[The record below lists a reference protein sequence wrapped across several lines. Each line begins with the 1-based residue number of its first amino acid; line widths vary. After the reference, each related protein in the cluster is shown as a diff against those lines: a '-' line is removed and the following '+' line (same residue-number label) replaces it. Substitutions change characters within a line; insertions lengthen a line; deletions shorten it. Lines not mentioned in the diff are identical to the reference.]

1 MQRNQEFAQKLK
13 RNRKFLRLQRIS
25 LFVLINLFRDSF
37 SDDEESVMTTS
48 SRIPAIKGMS
58 IDSELSSSSEFNL
71 RARSASVNEEQNKDP
86 TVLSSKEKAL
96 LIKESFSS
104 KYANVGTLRD
114 GQIEKL
120 GQKKRAK
127 TEIFQKDGMEVFN
140 KLKDDQE

>member
-1 MQRNQEFAQKLK
+1 MQRNREFVQNWKK
-13 RNRKFLRLQRIS
+13 SRKFHRLQRTCSIC
-25 LFVLINLFRDSF
+25 IDWFRDSY
-37 SDDEESVMTTS
+37 SDDEESVITAS

-58 IDSELSSSSEFNL
+58 IDSELSSSSSDFNM
-71 RARSASVNEEQNKDP
+71 RVRSASVNEDQSKDP

-96 LIKESFSS
+96 LVKESFSS